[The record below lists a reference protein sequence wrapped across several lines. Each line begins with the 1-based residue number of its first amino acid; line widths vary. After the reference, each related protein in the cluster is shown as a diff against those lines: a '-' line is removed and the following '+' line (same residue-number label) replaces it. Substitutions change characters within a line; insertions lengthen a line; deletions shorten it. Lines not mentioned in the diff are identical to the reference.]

1 MKKRLIAIL
10 LCVSLVLTGGSMTA
24 FAASEEYSAAEQ
36 VLYRVGEKAIQGLV
50 GGIAA
55 LIPTPYSWQTEKQY
69 KSTHDFS
76 MKTYGFNDSYPAAP
90 GWSVGYASRSLQTGR
105 ELIDECYVGGSLA
118 VDKKLA
124 TNVYDDQRVRT
135 VAMSD
140 GRGITVFASL
150 DAFGLANSEVQK
162 IREMLADYAAKN
174 NIKSINISTLHQHSC
189 VDTYGMN
196 GNLLQ
201 AFFLGGIRN
210 LLGIKNPSGQN
221 EAFMNNLY
229 AKVQESVKEA
239 VANMKPGKLFFGSI
253 DIAEYIRDKRDPQV
267 IDGNMNRFRFVP
279 DGGGKEIWL
288 INQAIHCVGLGAAGR
303 NVTGDYPYYME
314 KYINENGN
322 ADFIFI
328 QGAELAI
335 SSQYE
340 PVEGL
345 PLDKDLVAKGGEGYA
360 RLAVFGT
367 ELGKKAC
374 AIVDSEELTPSID
387 YASQAYTVTTEN
399 NILLLAAKCGL
410 LTNTIV
416 RAGLGKYKVVSEVG
430 FVQFGKRVAVVI
442 APGELAAEI
451 AFGGA
456 MRASESWTGTS
467 WDFPSFKDTMQDKK
481 VLVFGLTNDQI
492 GYMLTDNSWHSFL
505 CENEEIVAAGSTS
518 GSEFTTAFYALYNR
532 LPAAARPE

>member
-1 MKKRLIAIL
+1 MKKRLIALL
-10 LCVSLVLTGGSMTA
+10 LCVALVLTGGSMTA
-24 FAASEEYSAAEQ
+24 FAAEEYSASEQ
-36 VLYRVGEKAIQGLV
+36 VLYRVGEKAIQGIV

-55 LIPTPYSWQTEKQY
+55 LVPTPYSWQTEKQY
-69 KSTHDFS
+69 KKTHDFS
-76 MKTYGFNDSYPAAP
+76 LNTYGFNDSYPSTP
-90 GWSVGYASRSLQTGR
+90 CWSVGYSSRSLQTGR
-105 ELIDECYVGGSLA
+105 ELVDECYVGGSLA

-162 IREMLADYAAKN
+162 IRGMLASYAKAN

-196 GNLLQ
+196 GDLLN

-210 LLGIKNPSGQN
+210 LLGLKNPSGQN

-229 AKVQESVKEA
+229 TKVQESVKEA
-239 VANMKPGKLFFGSI
+239 VSNMKQGKLYYGNI
-253 DIAEYIRDKRDPQV
+253 DISEYIRDKRDPQV
-267 IDGNMNRFRFVP
+267 IDGNMNRLRFVP
-279 DGGGKEIWL
+279 NGGGREIWL

-314 KYINENGN
+314 KYINEKGN
-322 ADFIFI
+322 ADFILI
-328 QGAELAI
+328 QVAELAI

-340 PVEGL
+340 PIDKL
-345 PLDKDLVAKGGEGYA
+345 PVDQNLVAIGGDGYA
-360 RLAVFGT
+360 RLALFG
-367 ELGKKAC
+367 EALGKKAC
-374 AIVDSEELTPSID
+374 AIQDSEELTPSID
-387 YASQAYTVTTEN
+387 YASQAFTVNTEN

-416 RAGLGKYKVVSEVG
+416 RAGIGKYKVVSEVG
-430 FVQFGKRVAVVI
+430 FVQFGNRIAVVI

-451 AFGGA
+451 AYGGA

-467 WDFPSFKDTMQDKK
+467 WNFPSFKDTMKDKK

-505 CENEEIVAAGSTS
+505 CENEEIVAAGSTA
-518 GSEFTTAFYALYNR
+518 GSEFTAAFYALYRN
-532 LPAAARPE
+532 LPVSQPRPQ